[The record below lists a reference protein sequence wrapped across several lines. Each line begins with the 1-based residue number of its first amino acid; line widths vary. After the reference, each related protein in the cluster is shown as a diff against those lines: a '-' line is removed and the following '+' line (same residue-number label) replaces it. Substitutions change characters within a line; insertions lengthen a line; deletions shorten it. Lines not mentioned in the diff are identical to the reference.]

1 MPRTAEDGSAPSWDQ
16 LWEVAAAQMGYF
28 TVAQADEAGFSRPL
42 LQYHLASGKL
52 ERSGRGV
59 LRLARFP
66 PGDHEDLMPLSL
78 WAEGEGVF
86 SHETALVL
94 HDLSDALPATRHMV
108 VPSSW
113 GSRRLRVP
121 RGLML
126 HCFDLD
132 DDEVEWNGAIK
143 VTTPLRTVVDCT
155 ANAVEPNLVKQA
167 IDQGVRRGAFT
178 RADVRRKAKER
189 RG

>member
-16 LWEVAAAQMGYF
+16 LWEIAAAQMGYF

-42 LQYHLASGKL
+42 LQYHLTSGKL

-66 PGDHEDLMPLSL
+66 PDDHEDLMPLWL

-86 SHETALVL
+86 SHETALAL
-94 HDLSDALPATRHMV
+94 HDLSDVLPATRHMT

-113 GSRRLRVP
+113 GSRRLRAP
-121 RGLML
+121 KGLVL
-126 HCFDLD
+126 HYRDLD
-132 DDEVEWNGAIK
+132 DDEVVWSGAIK
-143 VTTPLRTVVDCT
+143 ITTALRTVVDCT
-155 ANAVEPNLVKQA
+155 LDAVEPDLVKQA
-167 IDQGVRRGAFT
+167 LDQGVRRGAFT
-178 RADVRRKAKER
+178 RADVRRAVKER
-189 RG
+189 RA